1 VFALPHDTESHMDR
15 TFNLAVS
22 GAAVTIL
29 VLAVVYGPVVTA
41 FIVAGSS
48 FALVIALIAFSG
60 VQSVERWWHGH
71 SFSLR
76 RTKTH

>member
-1 VFALPHDTESHMDR
+1 MDR
-15 TFNLAVS
+15 TFSLAVS

-29 VLAVVYGPVVTA
+29 VLAVVYGPIVTA

-48 FALVIALIAFSG
+48 VALMIALIAYSG
-60 VQSVERWWHGH
+60 VHAVEDWWRSH
-71 SFSLR
+71 SFTLR

>member
-1 VFALPHDTESHMDR
+1 MDR

-22 GAAVTIL
+22 GAAVTIF

-41 FIVAGSS
+41 FVVAGSS
-48 FALVIALIAFSG
+48 FALMIALIAYSG
-60 VQSVERWWHGH
+60 VHTVESWWRSH
-71 SFSLR
+71 SFTLR